1 MFSRRRF
8 IQLSGASGLM
18 FACASPG
25 FALGGTAAISAP
37 ISGPARIRMRAR
49 SISENTHWGI
59 YVQEVIVRDSL
70 IVPVALIAC
79 FEFGRK
85 QDPFVYPELT
95 STLLPLVTPGETP
108 YKIAVYFF
116 ENKDASLQPHSD
128 AALMAN
134 RFEGELDALGRTSR
148 MRATYWD
155 NAALPTA
162 VIHEI
167 DLVFQ
172 YEKTA
177 AH

>member
-1 MFSRRRF
+1 
-8 IQLSGASGLM
+8 
-18 FACASPG
+18 
-25 FALGGTAAISAP
+25 
-37 ISGPARIRMRAR
+37 MRAR

-59 YVQEVIVRDSL
+59 YVQEVVVRDSR

-95 STLLPLVTPGETP
+95 SALLPLVTPDETP

-116 ENKDASLQPHSD
+116 ENRDASLQPHAD
-128 AALMAN
+128 AALLAN
-134 RFEGELDALGRTSR
+134 RFEEELDPLGRTSR
-148 MRATYWD
+148 MRAAYWD

-167 DLVFQ
+167 DLIFQ

-177 AH
+177 VH